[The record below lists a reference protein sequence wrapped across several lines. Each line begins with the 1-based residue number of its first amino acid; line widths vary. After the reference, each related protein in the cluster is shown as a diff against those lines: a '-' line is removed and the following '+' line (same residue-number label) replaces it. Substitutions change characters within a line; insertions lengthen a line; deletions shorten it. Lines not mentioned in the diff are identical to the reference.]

1 MKKLVVLCLDAL
13 CTSDIEYMKTLKN
26 FSYLFENGSYVKHVE
41 PVYPTLTYPCHCSI
55 VSGRYVKNHGVPHN
69 EIVEVENP
77 KAPWY
82 SLRKSIQC
90 DTFLDEAHK
99 YNLKTC
105 SLTWP
110 VSGGADIDF
119 NLPMIVPISYQGD
132 DPYQFYKDNS
142 TQELL
147 DRYFWKYDH
156 YLKGVERN
164 LDAFTMSV
172 ALDIL
177 EDYGQPDIMLVK
189 TCDLDTVKHVNGIS
203 NEHVEK
209 QLRIHDEQLGL
220 LFEAVKRF
228 GSFEDTNWVVLGDH
242 GQADIK
248 RHINFNLLL
257 KEKGLLQT
265 DDEGKLVSW
274 NAYCHSASMSGWIQ
288 VRDPSDKDL
297 VEKVYKV
304 LQEIKNDP
312 QYNIGY
318 LFTKEEAS
326 EKFGLAFPKIDFVV
340 EGDEPM
346 SFDST
351 LSGKDLFEEYLKPG
365 WHHSTASH
373 GYLPFRDQ
381 TTTFIACGPT
391 VAKGVVIERSSMVN
405 EASTM
410 AKMVGYDFNGTDG
423 SSWNELLK
431 G

>member
-13 CTSDIEYMKTLKN
+13 CTCDIDHMKTLPN
-26 FSYLFENGSYVKHVE
+26 FKYVFDNGSYVNHVE
-41 PVYPTLTYPCHCSI
+41 PVYPSLTYPCHCSI
-55 VSGRYVKNHGVPHN
+55 VTGRYVKGHGVPHN
-69 EIVEVENP
+69 EIVEAENP

-82 SLRKSIQC
+82 SLRKSIKC

-99 YNLKTC
+99 YGLKTC

-110 VSGGADIDF
+110 VSGGADIDY

-132 DPYQFYKDNS
+132 NPEQFYHNYS
-142 TQELL
+142 TQELI

-164 LDAFTMSV
+164 LDAFTMSC
-172 ALDIL
+172 ALDII

-189 TCDLDTVKHVNGIS
+189 TCDLDTVKHCNGIM
-203 NEHVEK
+203 NEQVER

-220 LFEAVKRF
+220 LFESVKRF
-228 GSFEDTNWVVLGDH
+228 GDFDNTNWVILGDH

-248 RHINFNLLL
+248 KHINFNLLL
-257 KEKGLLQT
+257 KEKGLIKT
-265 DDEGKLVSW
+265 DEEGNLISYD
-274 NAYCHSASMSGWIQ
+274 AYCHSASMSAWIQ
-288 VRDPSDKDL
+288 VRDPEDAELMDR
-297 VEKVYKV
+297 VYKI
-304 LQEIKNDP
+304 LKEIKDDP

-326 EKFGLAFPKIDFVV
+326 EKYGLEFPKIDFVI
-340 EGDEPM
+340 EGKEPM

-365 WHHSTASH
+365 WHHSLASH
-373 GYLPFRDQ
+373 GYLSFRDQ
-381 TTTFIACGPT
+381 TTTFIACGPS
-391 VAKGVVIERSSMVN
+391 VKKGVVIERSSMVN

-410 AKMVGYDFNGTDG
+410 AKMVGYDFDGTDG
-423 SSWNELLK
+423 SAWNEMLQD
-431 G
+431 